1 MNERMLMALCCAG
14 LALAFSEP
22 TAEEQRERQERE
34 VMRIIG
40 QLAKAFGPHA
50 SHFGYCQ
57 HEATRPKPQSDSLK
71 RLLGGGKRGQY
82 RKPAFA

>member
-1 MNERMLMALCCAG
+1 MLMALCFAG
-14 LALAFSEP
+14 MALAMSEP
-22 TAEEQRERQERE
+22 TAEEKRERLERE

-50 SHFGYCQ
+50 HHFGYRQ
-57 HEATRPKPQSDSLK
+57 HEATRSKAQSDSLK

-82 RKPAFA
+82 KKAA